1 MPRVVFEVI
10 DYSVSRSGTWGG
22 TLSYLFICPYSTR
35 IIRDH
40 IPSYIRLSKIL

>member
-10 DYSVSRSGTWGG
+10 DYSVSKSGTWGG

-35 IIRDH
+35 IIRDGSFVTTSPA
-40 IPSYIRLSKIL
+40 IYV